1 MAPAFPH
8 PDRLQSATLSPK
20 INLNDFDCD
29 DSDLN
34 DFIKHDAINYQLK
47 YLAHTTCVF
56 FDNKL
61 VGFYSLSADAL
72 NLESSE
78 KKRVGKSVG
87 KRLRTYPAIKLARMA
102 VDKAYKRSGL
112 GSSIVEIIK
121 GFAVDLN
128 QKGIAIRFITVDA
141 YPQVIGFYKHC
152 GFILNH
158 KPEKDHTVSMRYDT
172 FK

>member
-1 MAPAFPH
+1 MSPAFPYPH
-8 PDRLQSATLSPK
+8 KLLTETLSAK
-20 INLNDFDCD
+20 TNLKDFDCG

-34 DFIKHDAINYQLK
+34 DFIKNDAIKYQLK
-47 YLAHTTCVF
+47 YLANTTCVF

-61 VGFYSLSADAL
+61 VGFYSLASDAL

-78 KKRVGKSVG
+78 KDTIGKN
-87 KRLRTYPAIKLARMA
+87 LRTYPAIKLVRMA
-102 VDKAYKRSGL
+102 LDKTHQGAGL
-112 GSSIVEIIK
+112 GTLIVEIIK

-141 YPQVIGFYKHC
+141 YPQKLGFYTKC
-152 GFILNH
+152 GFLPNH
-158 KPEKDHTVSMRYDT
+158 KAKQTHTISMRYDI